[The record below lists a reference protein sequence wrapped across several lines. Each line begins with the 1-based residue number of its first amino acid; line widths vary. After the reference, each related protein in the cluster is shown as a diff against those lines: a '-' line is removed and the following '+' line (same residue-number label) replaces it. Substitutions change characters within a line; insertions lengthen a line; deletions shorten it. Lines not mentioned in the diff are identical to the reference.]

1 MKTEIRK
8 LNKIKR
14 AAMDVGEV
22 EQKSQSAAKLFL
34 SSPLYE
40 NAKHIMLYKPL
51 GNETDTNDVI
61 MSAFRDGKEVTFPVT
76 DPKSGEI
83 TPCSATNET
92 EFAKGA
98 FSVSEPVNAKGV
110 DVEKIDLILVPG
122 IAFDKKGTRVGF
134 GKGCYDR
141 LLQNS
146 SAIKVG
152 FCYDFQLCEEIPS
165 EQHDV
170 TMDYIVTETRIINC
184 KYCQY
189 GE

>member
-1 MKTEIRK
+1 MKSEIRK
-8 LNKIKR
+8 INKIKR
-14 AAMDVGEV
+14 AAMDGGEV
-22 EQKSQSAAKLFL
+22 TQKSNAASKLFL
-34 SSPLYE
+34 ASSLYE

-51 GNETDTNDVI
+51 GNETDTTDI
-61 MSAFRDGKEVTFPVT
+61 IDAAFGDGKIVYFPVT
-76 DPKSGEI
+76 DAQSGEI

-92 EFAKGA
+92 QFVKGA
-98 FSVSEPVNAKGV
+98 FSVSEPANTEVA
-110 DVEKIDLILVPG
+110 DVGKIELILVPG
-122 IAFDKKGTRVGF
+122 IAF

-152 FCYDFQLCEEIPS
+152 FCYDFQLCEEILS

-184 KYCQY
+184 K
-189 GE
+189 EN